1 MEQCRET
8 LRNKFFMGSGSIM
21 FLFLSYAN
29 PYQTADASLRRRSNH
44 VHGHPPHPKFRT
56 LFNKLGEA
64 K

>member
-1 MEQCRET
+1 
-8 LRNKFFMGSGSIM
+8 MGSGSIM